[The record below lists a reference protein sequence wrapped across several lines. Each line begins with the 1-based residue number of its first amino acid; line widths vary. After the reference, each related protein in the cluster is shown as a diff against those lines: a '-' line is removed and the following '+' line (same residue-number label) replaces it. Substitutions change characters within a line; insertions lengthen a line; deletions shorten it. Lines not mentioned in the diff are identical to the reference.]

1 MTLAPA
7 EVIYDIFLL
16 LDSWVIADMMCL
28 LFLISYYYII
38 VIILIPLY
46 YFVYHFFQP
55 FLDEL
60 SKKATFQYQY
70 IQKQE
75 AIKMPESNQ
84 LIIVVTQIPSNIS
97 SERTSDTLHDLWI

>member
-1 MTLAPA
+1 
-7 EVIYDIFLL
+7 
-16 LDSWVIADMMCL
+16 MMCL

-38 VIILIPLY
+38 VIILIPL
-46 YFVYHFFQP
+46 FFISFFLP

-70 IQKQE
+70 IKKQV
-75 AIKMPESNQ
+75 AIKIPESNQ
-84 LIIVVTQIPSNIS
+84 LIIVVAQIPSNIS